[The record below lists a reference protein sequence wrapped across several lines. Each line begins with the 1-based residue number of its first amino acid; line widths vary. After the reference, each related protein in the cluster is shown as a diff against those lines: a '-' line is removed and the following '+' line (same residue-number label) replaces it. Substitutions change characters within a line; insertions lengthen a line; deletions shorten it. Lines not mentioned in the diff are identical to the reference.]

1 MKFSM
6 DDITLGEMI
15 DVEEEL
21 GKPLSVVFEEGQ
33 AKATAVVAWILKRRD
48 DPTFTLADAR
58 RLTIADLNAMGVTD
72 ASPGEAPGG
81 GNGLSP
87 PASPAPGLLTPS
99 P

>member
-1 MKFSM
+1 MRFNA

-15 DVEEEL
+15 DIEDEL

-33 AKATAVVAWILKRRD
+33 AKASAVVAWILKRRD

-58 RLTIADLNAMGVTD
+58 RLTIGDLRAMGLED
-72 ASPGEAPGG
+72 QPGEAPGG

-87 PASPAPGLLTPS
+87 PASPASGRLTRS